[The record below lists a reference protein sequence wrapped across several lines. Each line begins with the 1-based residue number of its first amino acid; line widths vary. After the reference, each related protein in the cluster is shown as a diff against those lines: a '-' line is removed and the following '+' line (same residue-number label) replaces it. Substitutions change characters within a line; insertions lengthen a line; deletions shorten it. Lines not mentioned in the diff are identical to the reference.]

1 MIIMGSLILIKGQI
15 PEMTPEQKERL
26 EKLQSIRDED
36 IDYSDIPPLRD
47 DQIGKYK
54 RLRDKPNLW
63 KKIRVK
69 VIED

>member
-1 MIIMGSLILIKGQI
+1 MGSLILIRGQV
-15 PEMTPEQKERL
+15 PPLTEEQKKRL
-26 EKLQSIRDED
+26 KALENIRDED

-47 DQIGKYK
+47 DEVGKYK

>member
-1 MIIMGSLILIKGQI
+1 MGSLILFRGQK
-15 PEMTPEQKERL
+15 PQLTDEQKAELAALDDR
-26 EKLQSIRDED
+26 E

-47 DQIGKYK
+47 DERGKYK
-54 RLRDKPNLW
+54 RLYENGVVW

>member
-1 MIIMGSLILIKGQI
+1 MGSLILIKGQI
-15 PEMTPEQKERL
+15 PEMTPEQQERL
-26 EKLQSIRDED
+26 DKLESIRDED
-36 IDYSDIPPLRD
+36 IDYSDIPPLRE

-63 KKIRVK
+63 KKVRVK

>member
-1 MIIMGSLILIKGQI
+1 MGSLVFVKGQI
-15 PEMTPEQKERL
+15 PPLTDEQKARL
-26 EKLQSIRDED
+26 AALKDIRDED

-63 KKIRVK
+63 KNIRART
-69 VIED
+69 IDD

>member
-1 MIIMGSLILIKGQI
+1 MGSLILIKGQI

-26 EKLQSIRDED
+26 EKLESIRDED

>member
-1 MIIMGSLILIKGQI
+1 MGSLILIKGQI
-15 PEMTPEQKERL
+15 PEMTPEQQERL
-26 EKLQSIRDED
+26 DKLESIRDED

-63 KKIRVK
+63 KKVRVK

>member
-1 MIIMGSLILIKGQI
+1 MGSLILIKGQI
-15 PEMTPEQKERL
+15 PEMTPEQQERL
-26 EKLQSIRDED
+26 DKLESIRDED

-47 DQIGKYK
+47 DEVGKYK

-63 KKIRVK
+63 KKVRVK